1 VFPAGL
7 LITLLL
13 VPAAAAQEV
22 IENVDGTVS
31 IRASDIPLGR
41 VLGAIAKVNP
51 FEKLVIDPSVEDRSV
66 TVAVEHVSIAR
77 ALSRILI
84 SADVNYVLAGS
95 GRLFVGG
102 GRASVP
108 DDGSRPGAANP
119 IAKTPDLT
127 VPEPDPVASQ
137 SNVNTTE
144 PEEPND
150 RPDHFASESRQ
161 FELDR
166 ALTPSAPPMRG
177 GGGPIELPFPGP
189 NGGPVTVFQ
198 PPGTAILTLPFPVAP
213 ADTANTST
221 SGTPSAPVGSARPG
235 TPVTAPQPK
244 PQPRAVPA
252 VVDPKLQQLMEVLA
266 PPVAPAR

>member
-1 VFPAGL
+1 
-7 LITLLL
+7 
-13 VPAAAAQEV
+13 
-22 IENVDGTVS
+22 
-31 IRASDIPLGR
+31 
-41 VLGAIAKVNP
+41 VNR
-51 FEKLVIDPSVEDRSV
+51 FEKLVIDPLVEDRSV
-66 TVAVEHVSIAR
+66 TVAMEHVSVAR
-77 ALSRILI
+77 ALARILI
-84 SADVNYVLAGS
+84 SADVNYVLTRS

-119 IAKTPDLT
+119 TAKTSDLT
-127 VPEPDPVASQ
+127 VPEPDTVASQ
-137 SNVNTTE
+137 FNVNTAE
-144 PEEPND
+144 PEEPIDN
-150 RPDHFASESRQ
+150 PDHFASESRQ

-189 NGGPVTVFQ
+189 NGGPVTIFQ
-198 PPGTAILTLPFPVAP
+198 PPGTAILTLPFPVVP

-235 TPVTAPQPK
+235 TPVTAPQPR

-266 PPVAPAR
+266 PPAAPVR